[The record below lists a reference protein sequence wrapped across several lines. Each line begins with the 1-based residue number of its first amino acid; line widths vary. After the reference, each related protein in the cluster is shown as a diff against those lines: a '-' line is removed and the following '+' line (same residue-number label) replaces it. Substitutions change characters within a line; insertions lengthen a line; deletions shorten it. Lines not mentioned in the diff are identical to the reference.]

1 MKPMTKNTLST
12 NSVPERT
19 MKTRL
24 SRALV
29 GLIIGLGLSLAAP
42 AAWAQATSFSS
53 FIFTLS
59 GNLAGGSEAVACTG
73 PVKVSVMVVKD
84 PSMAPNAIV
93 SLDTRSLTCTGATTG
108 TRYANSG
115 QATLTRLLA
124 PTDQVQTAISL
135 YPNVPGGFMH
145 ARTGLATLNLSY
157 NVTAGALTAVSGTLT
172 GQ

>member
-1 MKPMTKNTLST
+1 
-12 NSVPERT
+12 

-84 PSMAPNAIV
+84 PSMAPNGSV
-93 SLDTRSLTCTGATTG
+93 WDFPLLKCDRSPKSSQRSSAYVP
-108 TRYANSG
+108 R
-115 QATLTRLLA
+115 A
-124 PTDQVQTAISL
+124 PKQ
-135 YPNVPGGFMH
+135 
-145 ARTGLATLNLSY
+145 
-157 NVTAGALTAVSGTLT
+157 
-172 GQ
+172 